1 MSKLKVVAILAF
13 AAALAPVQA
22 AAQAAKPISMGI
34 QLTQV
39 PENPEV
45 TTVLPGR
52 TGAALGFKVG
62 DILIEADGRPVSR
75 EVLLEYMKDKKAGD
89 ELVFKVK
96 RGGDAVELRGKGLAA
111 PPDAAPP
118 LEPQEKS

>member
-1 MSKLKVVAILAF
+1 MSQLKVAAILAF
-13 AAALAPVQA
+13 AAALAPAQA
-22 AAQAAKPISMGI
+22 AAQAAAKPISMGI

-39 PENPEV
+39 PESPEV
-45 TTVLPGR
+45 TTVLSDR

-62 DILIEADGRPVSR
+62 DILIEANGKPVSR

-96 RGGDAVELRGKGLAA
+96 RGGDVVELRGKGVAA
-111 PPDAAPP
+111 PQDAAPP
-118 LEPQEKS
+118 P

>member
-1 MSKLKVVAILAF
+1 MSKLKVAAILAF
-13 AAALAPVQA
+13 AAALASAQA
-22 AAQAAKPISMGI
+22 AAQPAKPVSMGI
-34 QLTQV
+34 RLTQV

-45 TTVLPGR
+45 TAVLPDR

-62 DILIEADGRPVSR
+62 DILIEADGKPVSR

-96 RGGDAVELRGKGLAA
+96 RGGDAVELRGKGVAA
-111 PPDAAPP
+111 PQDAAP
-118 LEPQEKS
+118 EPQEKS